1 MRYTIEQLDT
11 MEGHEFEYAV
21 ADILRHNG
29 WRDVTVTQGS
39 GDYGIDIL
47 ARRGSTRYAIQ
58 CKRYNS
64 AVGVK
69 AVQEAGLGVDY
80 YNYDAAA
87 VITNNTFTKQA
98 ENIAKTTGVRLWGRD
113 YLKELITNYD
123 EGYDEF
129 YTQSSSMDVNT
140 TNTGISKVCPTC
152 DREFLNSSLKCPIC
166 DCDLI
171 HISAQKKEN
180 KNPQSKI
187 SLQGKQKPL
196 SHSEEQQHTMPQNK
210 NDKKNNS
217 QFNKPSKLSIT
228 ALVLSILGITCFFG
242 IILAII
248 ELFKKDEKKKTIAII
263 ALLIGCLW
271 FSLIYNSS
279 DKNKSV
285 INKTISQPYDTG
297 NETEAQNIKEDSSN
311 LQNNLTDTLANLFP
325 SSHDYGNLL
334 ITDISNGEYIIQYE
348 YTRTLWNENDLVS
361 HCISDYINYCVEAY
375 QLDTV
380 NNISFAIFVPLSAVD
395 EKGNKTENMNHVI
408 SIQMKESAFNTFVW
422 TNLEYTN
429 IYDIFTKNCDN
440 FYLAPEIGKYVNTS
454 EIIYLPNS

>member
-1 MRYTIEQLDT
+1 MRYTIEQLDI

-29 WRDVTVTQGS
+29 WRDVKVTQGS

-58 CKRYNS
+58 CKRHNS

-98 ENIAKTTGVRLWGRD
+98 ETIAKTTGVRLWGRD

-123 EGYDEF
+123 DGYDEF
-129 YTQSSSMDVNT
+129 YAQNPSMDINT
-140 TNTGISKVCPTC
+140 TNTDI
-152 DREFLNSSLKCPIC
+152 
-166 DCDLI
+166 
-171 HISAQKKEN
+171 ISAQKEKET
-180 KNPQSKI
+180 
-187 SLQGKQKPL
+187 QKK
-196 SHSEEQQHTMPQNK
+196 STKS
-210 NDKKNNS
+210 
-217 QFNKPSKLSIT
+217 SKLSIT
-228 ALVLSILGITCFFG
+228 ALVLSILGITCLFG

-248 ELFKKDEKKKTIAII
+248 ELFKKDGKKKTIAII

-279 DKNKSV
+279 DKNEPV
-285 INKTISQPYDTG
+285 ANKTISQSYDTG
-297 NETEAQNIKEDSSN
+297 NEIEAQGIIDNNSPN
-311 LQNNLTDTLANLFP
+311 NNLTDTLTNLFP
-325 SSHDYGNLL
+325 SSHDYENLM

-348 YTRTLWNENDLVS
+348 YTRSLWNESDLVS
-361 HCISDYINYCVEAY
+361 HCISDYINYCTEAY

-395 EKGNKTENMNHVI
+395 EKGNKTESMNHVM
-408 SIQMKESAFNTFVW
+408 SIQMNANEFNTFVW

-429 IYDIFTKNCDN
+429 IYDVFTKNCDN
-440 FYLAPEIGKYVNTS
+440 FI
-454 EIIYLPNS
+454 